1 MSKAM
6 TKSGVVWKGATP
18 AKACVA
24 AVLMAAGLSACE
36 PSAPVNTAPPE
47 AITAPAPSANP
58 QPDVNAKPV
67 ERAAPP
73 MIKPVALGEF
83 DPGNPVATAV
93 TGKLSVEDTV
103 IKGENGASF
112 TTERVAMVSG
122 GDQYSAGS
130 TYAQA
135 MIVDASQP
143 VELRRV
149 LEETPPTQ
157 SPSNALCGGS
167 RTGFIALA
175 KVEDTTGETLKLI
188 GLKGTDLPAATANG
202 IELCASTQYFPIA
215 GGANAPDKKIAKS
228 R

>member
-1 MSKAM
+1 MSKAFVSKAM
-6 TKSGVVWKGATP
+6 TTSG
-18 AKACVA
+18 AKRAVA
-24 AVLMAAGLSACE
+24 RAAMAFLVAGLAACE

-93 TGKLSVEDTV
+93 TGKLSLEDTL

-112 TTERVAMVSG
+112 TTERVALVNG
-122 GDQYSAGS
+122 GDQYSPGS

-157 SPSNALCGGS
+157 SPASALCGGN

-175 KVEDTTGETLKLI
+175 KVEDATGETLKLI
-188 GLKGTDLPAATANG
+188 GLKGSDLPAATANG

-215 GGANAPDKKIAKS
+215 GGDHMPEKQIAHRK
-228 R
+228 

>member
-6 TKSGVVWKGATP
+6 TQSASTWTHP
-18 AKACVA
+18 CL
-24 AVLMAAGLSACE
+24 AVLLVAGLAACQPE
-36 PSAPVNTAPPE
+36 HPVNTAPPE
-47 AITAPAPSANP
+47 AITAPPPAANP

-93 TGKLSVEDTV
+93 TGKLSLEDTL

-112 TTERVAMVSG
+112 TTERVALVNG
-122 GDQYSAGS
+122 GDQYSAGA

-135 MIVDASQP
+135 MLVEASQP
-143 VELRRV
+143 IELRRV

-157 SPSNALCGGS
+157 SPANAMCGGN

-175 KVEDTTGETLKLI
+175 KVEGTTGETLKLI
-188 GLKGTDLPAATANG
+188 GLKGTDLPAASASG
-202 IELCASTQYFPIA
+202 VELCVSTQYFPIA
-215 GGANAPDKKIAKS
+215 GGGDTEGKKVA
-228 R
+228 RR